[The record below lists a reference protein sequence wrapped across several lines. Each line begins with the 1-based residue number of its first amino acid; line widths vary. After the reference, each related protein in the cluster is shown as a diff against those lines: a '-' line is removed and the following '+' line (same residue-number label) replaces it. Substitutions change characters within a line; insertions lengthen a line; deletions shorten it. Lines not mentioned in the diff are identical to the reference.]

1 MLILV
6 TDVTVSFEV
15 HRSLI
20 QKSKLFC
27 QMGYGLLA
35 SKVDMK
41 MRLEVADITPNTA
54 DSPTFQT
61 RVILKAQLYSW
72 AEMCVLK
79 ASLAKVSCV
88 CCGEKGFPKARLSGL
103 SPRAAWM
110 LQAFC

>member
-1 MLILV
+1 MLILI

-41 MRLEVADITPNTA
+41 MRLEVADVTPNTA

-72 AEMCVLK
+72 AVCLKSIPCKSILCVL
-79 ASLAKVSCV
+79 
-88 CCGEKGFPKARLSGL
+88 
-103 SPRAAWM
+103 W
-110 LQAFC
+110 